1 MSVIKNLI
9 GLEFEPYTFEVEKG
23 KIKEFATAIGD
34 DNPIYYDKEIA
45 RNKGYHGIPIP
56 LTFLTVVDCF
66 GGLDFQQKID
76 FLKLNPVNVLHGEQE
91 YEYLQ
96 DIYAGDVL
104 TISAKITDAKIKKG
118 STGMMDI
125 ITTENRYINQRE
137 ELVALSRE
145 VIIHR
150 H

>member
-34 DNPIYYDKEIA
+34 DNPIYYDEEIA